1 MYTFLQ
7 QYWWLLVSLLAGLL
21 VLLQFVQGANSLL
34 YCVGRTK
41 EERSYIIGITGRK
54 WELTFTTLV
63 TFGGAFFASF
73 PLFYSTSF
81 GGAYWIWML
90 LLVSFVLQAVAY
102 EYQNKPNNLLG
113 QATYRYFL
121 VFNGLVGPFV
131 LGAAVATFF
140 TGSAFHVDHNALGVV
155 SGEGMASPVISQWD
169 SGWHGLEALANPWNW
184 VLGLAVLFL
193 SRVLGALYLL
203 NRNQNDELT
212 SRLHKHVLVNA
223 IPFLVLF
230 VAFVVRLLLIN
241 GLTYQL
247 AQQQFV
253 VESSKYWHN
262 FMALPLVSVMFILGV
277 VLVLIGIAIT
287 LMNKQK
293 KCGIWWVGIGTVLA
307 VMTLLLISGLNNTA
321 YYPSVTDIQSSLCL
335 ANSCSSEFTLSVMAV
350 VSLLIPF
357 VLAYIVYAWWA
368 IERKS

>member
-1 MYTFLQ
+1 
-7 QYWWLLVSLLAGLL
+7 
-21 VLLQFVQGANSLL
+21 
-34 YCVGRTK
+34 
-41 EERSYIIGITGRK
+41 
-54 WELTFTTLV
+54 
-63 TFGGAFFASF
+63 
-73 PLFYSTSF
+73 
-81 GGAYWIWML
+81 
-90 LLVSFVLQAVAY
+90 
-102 EYQNKPNNLLG
+102 
-113 QATYRYFL
+113 
-121 VFNGLVGPFV
+121 
-131 LGAAVATFF
+131 
-140 TGSAFHVDHNALGVV
+140 
-155 SGEGMASPVISQWD
+155 MASPVISQWD

-212 SRLHKHVLVNA
+212 SRLHKHVLVSA

-230 VAFVVRLLLIN
+230 VAFVVRLLLID

-253 VESSKYWHN
+253 VESGKYWHN

>member
-1 MYTFLQ
+1 M
-7 QYWWLLVSLLAGLL
+7 
-21 VLLQFVQGANSLL
+21 
-34 YCVGRTK
+34 
-41 EERSYIIGITGRK
+41 
-54 WELTFTTLV
+54 
-63 TFGGAFFASF
+63 
-73 PLFYSTSF
+73 
-81 GGAYWIWML
+81 
-90 LLVSFVLQAVAY
+90 
-102 EYQNKPNNLLG
+102 
-113 QATYRYFL
+113 
-121 VFNGLVGPFV
+121 
-131 LGAAVATFF
+131 
-140 TGSAFHVDHNALGVV
+140 
-155 SGEGMASPVISQWD
+155 
-169 SGWHGLEALANPWNW
+169 
-184 VLGLAVLFL
+184 
-193 SRVLGALYLL
+193 
-203 NRNQNDELT
+203 
-212 SRLHKHVLVNA
+212 NA

-230 VAFVVRLLLIN
+230 VAFVVRLLLID

-247 AQQQFV
+247 TQQQFV

-262 FMALPLVSVMFILGV
+262 FRALPLVSVMFILGV

>member
-1 MYTFLQ
+1 M
-7 QYWWLLVSLLAGLL
+7 
-21 VLLQFVQGANSLL
+21 
-34 YCVGRTK
+34 
-41 EERSYIIGITGRK
+41 
-54 WELTFTTLV
+54 
-63 TFGGAFFASF
+63 
-73 PLFYSTSF
+73 
-81 GGAYWIWML
+81 
-90 LLVSFVLQAVAY
+90 AY

-230 VAFVVRLLLIN
+230 VAFVVRLLLID